1 MQQCSTKKHFE
12 NFIDVH
18 KEFTNGS
25 VDDFL
30 KAAKCAPVNCEV
42 HSWNQMVSF
51 EESYSDD
58 VTRSFWDEP
67 PTGYTFNFMM
77 RTFEVFNFSIH
88 FKVSLKVRKS
98 RNDFFKYRFH
108 PKIEQTNSTLLL

>member
-12 NFIDVH
+12 NFIKVH

-30 KAAKCAPVNCEV
+30 KAAMCSPVNCEV

-51 EESYSDD
+51 EENYSDD
-58 VTRSFWDEP
+58 VTRSFWNEGNRNEP
-67 PTGYTFNFMM
+67 PTGYGFNYLME
-77 RTFEVFNFSIH
+77 TFEVFNFSIY
-88 FKVSLKVRKS
+88 F
-98 RNDFFKYRFH
+98 
-108 PKIEQTNSTLLL
+108 

>member
-1 MQQCSTKKHFE
+1 MHECSTKKHFE

-30 KAAKCAPVNCEV
+30 KLAKCAPMNCEV

-98 RNDFFKYRFH
+98 RNDFFK
-108 PKIEQTNSTLLL
+108 